1 MKAKPSLILCIL
13 MDAVGYLT
21 YLLPVIG
28 EWGDIIWAPI
38 SAYLFYK
45 MFGGKTGKVGA
56 LISFAEE
63 ILPFVDFIPTFTIG
77 YIYNRFRKD
86 KVNSD
91 K

>member
-38 SAYLFYK
+38 SAFLFYK

>member
-1 MKAKPSLILCIL
+1 

>member
-1 MKAKPSLILCIL
+1 MQAKPSLILCIF
-13 MDAVGYLT
+13 MDAMGYLT
-21 YLLPVIG
+21 YLIPVIG

-38 SAYLFYK
+38 SAYIFYK
-45 MFGGKTGKVGA
+45 IFGGKTGKIGA

-86 KVNSD
+86 
-91 K
+91 